1 MRKFL
6 LFACIALFIGCSGDK
21 NDTNKTYEAKFTH
34 VSNANTPKGKAAD
47 LFAKRVGELSNGRIK
62 IHVFPSAQ
70 LVDDDKIFVEMK
82 RNNVQFSSPQLSKFV
97 PIAPQF
103 NFWDMPFLFRDIDH
117 AHAVMDGEIGT
128 KLKKVIA
135 DKGFVMFDFWDNGFR
150 QLSTNKKELKLPAD
164 AAGQKFRINTS
175 KVIEEQFKAVQAI
188 PQVMNFGEV
197 YSALQQGV
205 VDGSENALSN
215 FYYSKFYEVQKYLTI
230 SNHSYSGYL
239 VMGSKKFM
247 DSLPDDLKTVIYE
260 AMAEATKYER
270 ELTAENEKKLLDKLK
285 SDENVKTQ
293 IYILNPEEKDQWQ
306 KAMLKVYEQFYDIVG
321 KELIDQA
328 IATKSSAK
336 DEK

>member
-1 MRKFL
+1 MRKLL

-21 NDTNKTYEAKFTH
+21 NDANKTYEAKFTH

-82 RNNVQFSSPQLSKFV
+82 RNNVQFSSPVLSKFV

-117 AHAVMDGEIGT
+117 AHAIMDGEVGA
-128 KLKKVIA
+128 KLKKIIA

-150 QLSTNKKELKLPAD
+150 QLSTNKRELKLPQD

-247 DSLPDDLKTVIYE
+247 DSLPEDLKAVIYE

-293 IYILNPEEKDQWQ
+293 IYMLSPEEKEQWQ
-306 KAMLKVYEQFYDIVG
+306 KAMFKVYEQFYSVVG

-328 IATKSSAK
+328 INTKPANK